1 MDFLKRLFGGSDEPP
16 VANDATDEVAPAPE
30 AHAQTDA
37 PTEAE
42 TVENVT
48 SSEAVEVKWR
58 NIAGETGHSSYAGE
72 VDGVRVATVVK
83 HDGADAGREPWEWR
97 LEVPTSG
104 PAAGNARILR
114 DAKPAV
120 EQALVGWQH

>member
-16 VANDATDEVAPAPE
+16 VANDATDEVAPASE

-37 PTEAE
+37 STEAE

-83 HDGADAGREPWEWR
+83 HDGAEAGREPWEWR

>member
-1 MDFLKRLFGGSDEPP
+1 LDFLKRLFGGSDEPP
-16 VANDATDEVAPAPE
+16 VANDATDEAVPASA
-30 AHAQTDA
+30 AHAQDDTPADA
-37 PTEAE
+37 VAMKSFMP
-42 TVENVT
+42 
-48 SSEAVEVKWR
+48 SESVDVKWR

-72 VDGVRVATVVK
+72 IDGVRVATVVK
-83 HDGADAGREPWEWR
+83 HDGTEAGREPWEWR
-97 LEVPTSG
+97 LDVPTSG